1 MPIEPC
7 VFTDE
12 VSLDFEEAVQLSVEA
27 GATAVEI
34 RGRLPGGSITTI
46 ADEDVETM
54 QAVLAKFGVRVGSLG
69 SPFGK
74 CSLENPEEMAQHQR
88 HFDRMLQLSEAF
100 GTPIIRGFALW
111 RPTKRPDAE
120 RPDLEAYLDRIVE
133 FLTPAVRKAEAAG
146 VFLCLENE
154 ASTMV
159 GTCTEA
165 RRVIDA
171 LDGSPALAVA
181 WDVNNGADCGE
192 APLAEGYPLI
202 RGRVRHVHVK
212 PNPEKR
218 METVSTTS
226 VTYEEVFRALLADGY
241 RGAASIEH
249 WGTPELMLRGVE
261 ELVALLERMKAL
273 G

>member
-12 VSLDFEEAVQLSVEA
+12 VSPDFEEAVQLSVEA
-27 GATAVEI
+27 GAVSVEI

-46 ADEDVETM
+46 SDEDVEMM
-54 QAVLAKFGVRVGSLG
+54 QAILAKFGARVGSLG

-74 CSLENPEEMAQHQR
+74 CHMDNPEEMAQHQR

-100 GTPIIRGFALW
+100 GTPIVRGFALW
-111 RPTKRPDAE
+111 RPTKGPDAE
-120 RPDLEAYLDRIVE
+120 RPDLPSYLDRIVE
-133 FLTPAVRKAEAAG
+133 FLTPAVKKAEAAG

-159 GTCTEA
+159 GTCAEA
-165 RRVIDA
+165 RQVIDA
-171 LDGSPALAVA
+171 LGGSPALAVA

-192 APLAEGYPLI
+192 GPLAVGYPLI

-212 PNPEKR
+212 PNPDKT
-218 METVSTTS
+218 METVSS
-226 VTYEEVFRALLADGY
+226 SGVTYEEVFRTLLADGY
-241 RGAASIEH
+241 QGAASIEH

-261 ELVALLERMKAL
+261 ELVALRERMRAL